1 MRGSAGTKIRE
12 TDVSERVVLS
22 RFPTGESEGVSRL
35 GQACDR
41 LVHPSVADRAER
53 EAQRRVLAAALA
65 GPFLL
70 AAAFAQ
76 VLAVAAGVPVA
87 LAAICITFVIGWTAS
102 VAIAQSGSRAIAGP
116 ALLVAGIAPAA
127 VVIHLAGGVQSPLF
141 LAWLPLALEPSFALR
156 TRRAAHAG
164 IAAAGVC
171 VAIAL
176 ALGWTL
182 PQPATGAAAWHW
194 FLPLAYG
201 ATVWARRG
209 SLAPSPQ
216 TESSERRPRPIE
228 EVIPAVTLK
237 LGRNGE
243 VSDCSGQARTLLK
256 LEPEFLYGSGLLD
269 RIHVADRV
277 AYLSALADLR
287 EGKPSRH
294 VELRLRL
301 PSDGRGGEAAN
312 FRAFSLDLL
321 GEREGGDG
329 FLAMLRD
336 NGELASLRQALKDAS
351 ANAEIDKARFLA
363 TVSHE
368 LRTPL
373 NAIIGFSDMLL
384 SGMAGPLNNDKQ
396 QDYVGLVR
404 ESGEHL
410 LAIVNSVLDVS
421 RIESGTYPITPET
434 FRLEEAIETS
444 RAIVSCQAAKK
455 SITLVSEIGDA
466 AGDLYA
472 DRRALQQV
480 LINLLSNAVK
490 FTPDGGA
497 VTVRASRQAGT
508 LTITVSDTGIGMS
521 ADDLS
526 RIGRPFVQVFNDYTR
541 QHEGTGLGLSLVKG
555 LVILQGGSMTIDSAP
570 GLGTEVIVT
579 LPIRKPNRRE
589 DRADAEIVAIQ
600 PAVQPRRKAD
610 EAFRQSA

>member
-1 MRGSAGTKIRE
+1 MRVSAGTKIRE
-12 TDVSERVVLS
+12 TDVRERVVLS
-22 RFPTGESEGVSRL
+22 RLPTGESEGVSRL

-76 VLAVAAGVPVA
+76 VLTVAAGVPVA
-87 LAAICITFVIGWTAS
+87 LAAICITFVIGWTAA

-116 ALLVAGIAPAA
+116 ALLVAAIAPAA

-156 TRRAAHAG
+156 TRRALHAG
-164 IAAAGVC
+164 LAAAGAC

-176 ALGWTL
+176 ALEWTL

-194 FLPLAYG
+194 LLPLAYG
-201 ATVWARRG
+201 VTLWTRRG
-209 SLAPSPQ
+209 SLAPVPQ
-216 TESSERRPRPIE
+216 TAPAEHAPLPFE

-243 VSDCSGQARTLLK
+243 VADCSGQARTLLK
-256 LEPEFLYGSGLLD
+256 LEPEFLFGSGLLD
-269 RIHVADRV
+269 RIHVADRI

-287 EGKPSRH
+287 EGKPVRN

-301 PSDGRGGEAAN
+301 PSEGRGETAN
-312 FRAFSLDLL
+312 YRAFSLDLL
-321 GEREGGDG
+321 GELEAGEG

-336 NGELASLRQALKDAS
+336 NGEIADLRQALKDAS
-351 ANAEIDKARFLA
+351 AHAEIDKARFLA

-384 SGMAGPLNNDKQ
+384 SGMAGPLHNDRQ

-410 LAIVNSVLDVS
+410 LAIVNSILDVAK
-421 RIESGTYPITPET
+421 IESGTYPITPET

-455 SITLVSEIGDA
+455 SITLASEIGEA

-472 DRRALQQV
+472 DRRALQQI

-490 FTPDGGA
+490 FTPDGGT
-497 VTVRASRQAGT
+497 VTISASRQAGQLSLAVT
-508 LTITVSDTGIGMS
+508 DTGIGMS
-521 ADDLS
+521 GEDLS
-526 RIGRPFVQVFNDYTR
+526 KIGKPFVQVLNDYTR
-541 QHEGTGLGLSLVKG
+541 QYEGTGLGLSLVKG
-555 LVILQGGSMTIDSAP
+555 LVELQDGSLTIDSAP
-570 GLGTEVIVT
+570 GLGTVVTVT

-589 DRADAEIVAIQ
+589 DRPDAEIVTIQ
-600 PAVQPRRKAD
+600 TAVQPRRKAD